1 MSKDFETEKVLNKMK
16 EIRENRDLELFNIE
30 LREVNKGDYQKEAS
44 KNKVLNVKYLG
55 KIELINNEKIK
66 EEKDIY
72 LVIEQ
77 KENKNGELIEIER
90 YYDGDGNVIGG
101 NNKSDN
107 YDFIM
112 LSENYKNREDI
123 LKQLT
128 ELEKD
133 GEIFDLNELEQEEL
147 EEIARSLGIRSE
159 DIERLTEIEADKELS
174 RDEKDKEIEKLK
186 DEDSEKE
193 EFSKKEIEKISKKT
207 EIKTNQKVTDKET
220 IASVL
225 KVEDK
230 GYKKIAIV
238 DSSKLKDN
246 NNTTSFTVVGIK
258 QDGSAEKIDSLEQ
271 GYGNAPTKKI
281 NSVNRDG
288 TEIEE
293 QQVQSIF
300 KIKGENEKQIGV
312 RIGTIEPSLIRTPR
326 QDNEEAISI
335 PIETHSVKPTTRET
349 RMIMNQ
355 QKNVDMTDEIER
367 IKAHRLEGDDER
379 GQEINLKDIDN
390 DPTNDTHVHIN
401 NEHLDILAD
410 KVLENDN
417 ISFTFNREDVK
428 IKIVEIAVRSENDD
442 ISVEQLIEKVVE
454 EMEAQAEQEHEQP
467 GQKR

>member
-1 MSKDFETEKVLNKMK
+1 M
-16 EIRENRDLELFNIE
+16 
-30 LREVNKGDYQKEAS
+30 
-44 KNKVLNVKYLG
+44 
-55 KIELINNEKIK
+55 
-66 EEKDIY
+66 
-72 LVIEQ
+72 
-77 KENKNGELIEIER
+77 
-90 YYDGDGNVIGG
+90 
-101 NNKSDN
+101 
-107 YDFIM
+107 
-112 LSENYKNREDI
+112 
-123 LKQLT
+123 
-128 ELEKD
+128 
-133 GEIFDLNELEQEEL
+133 
-147 EEIARSLGIRSE
+147 
-159 DIERLTEIEADKELS
+159 
-174 RDEKDKEIEKLK
+174 
-186 DEDSEKE
+186 
-193 EFSKKEIEKISKKT
+193 
-207 EIKTNQKVTDKET
+207 
-220 IASVL
+220 
-225 KVEDK
+225 
-230 GYKKIAIV
+230 
-238 DSSKLKDN
+238 
-246 NNTTSFTVVGIK
+246 
-258 QDGSAEKIDSLEQ
+258 
-271 GYGNAPTKKI
+271 
-281 NSVNRDG
+281 NRDG

-312 RIGTIEPSLIRTPR
+312 RIGTMGTIEPSLIRTPR